1 LGISPQVNEVLL
13 PKQNELKTAT
23 QTIVHPN
30 LNITVQFQPA
40 AHPNEFLLRFQI
52 DKKAIRDKEALHIC
66 LPFQLDNPT
75 LTYGDQTLLNYP
87 KDQLAGSNKEFICV
101 ADHLI
106 LEDKKFK
113 ITVFTPDC
121 NLVELGA
128 PIDEQQQRGAK
139 VWTRKNQSIS
149 PLYLYVFNNYW
160 HTNYKAD
167 QGGVFEVNVLVRVEE
182 K

>member
-1 LGISPQVNEVLL
+1 LHSFENDSIKGF
-13 PKQNELKTAT
+13 
-23 QTIVHPN
+23 QTIAHPN
-30 LNITVQFQPA
+30 LKITVQFKPT
-40 AHPNEFLLRFQI
+40 AHPNEFILHYTI

-66 LPFQLDNPT
+66 LPFELDNPS
-75 LTYGDQTLLNYP
+75 LTYGEKIQLNYP
-87 KDQLAGSNKEFICV
+87 ADQLVGSNKEFICV
-101 ADHLI
+101 SDHLI

-121 NLVELGA
+121 NLIELGS
-128 PIDEQQQRGAK
+128 PIDETQTAGAK
-139 VWTRKNQSIS
+139 IWKRENQSVS

-167 QGGVFEVNVLVRVEE
+167 QSGVFEVNVLVRVEE